1 MHQYARMLQYVN
13 YQHARILPYVNLTRP
28 HTERF
33 RACSLLQFCSEQP
46 NMIEVNDTQRRLI
59 ELDVEHRD
67 LDAVID
73 MLILDGHA
81 DQLQLRR
88 LKKRKLQL
96 KDHITLLKMQLVPDV
111 PA

>member
-1 MHQYARMLQYVN
+1 MHWFMPALQAVTVASRN
-13 YQHARILPYVNLTRP
+13 SESSLT
-28 HTERF
+28 HL
-33 RACSLLQFCSEQP
+33 S
-46 NMIEVNDTQRRLI
+46 NMIDVQEIQRRII

-73 MLILDGHA
+73 MLTRDGHA

>member
-1 MHQYARMLQYVN
+1 MLQAVTN
-13 YQHARILPYVNLTRP
+13 RAATIWRPRSLPTPVFALTLFGTTMIDVQEIHRRIV
-28 HTERF
+28 
-33 RACSLLQFCSEQP
+33 
-46 NMIEVNDTQRRLI
+46 

-73 MLILDGHA
+73 MLTRDGHT

>member
-1 MHQYARMLQYVN
+1 MHREAVVLQAVTYSGPHRSCRALRLYALADRPLRGFCNKYVWK
-13 YQHARILPYVNLTRP
+13 H
-28 HTERF
+28 
-33 RACSLLQFCSEQP
+33 
-46 NMIEVNDTQRRLI
+46 NMTDVQDIQRRII

-67 LDAVID
+67 LDAVIA
-73 MLILDGHA
+73 MLTLDGNA

>member
-1 MHQYARMLQYVN
+1 MLQ
-13 YQHARILPYVNLTRP
+13 AIRP
-28 HTERF
+28 GKLLSGTVESRCT
-33 RACSLLQFCSEQP
+33 ATATAPPSLLKNSFGTAIMTDVQD
-46 NMIEVNDTQRRLI
+46 IQRRI
-59 ELDVEHRD
+59 VELDVEHRD
-67 LDAVID
+67 LDAVIAV
-73 MLILDGHA
+73 LTADGHA

>member
-1 MHQYARMLQYVN
+1 MHWFAPQLQAVTN
-13 YQHARILPYVNLTRP
+13 PPTLSFSFLSSELPI
-28 HTERF
+28 
-33 RACSLLQFCSEQP
+33 
-46 NMIEVNDTQRRLI
+46 MIDVQEIQRRII

-73 MLILDGHA
+73 MLTRDGHA

>member
-1 MHQYARMLQYVN
+1 MNDVN
-13 YQHARILPYVNLTRP
+13 EI
-28 HTERF
+28 
-33 RACSLLQFCSEQP
+33 
-46 NMIEVNDTQRRLI
+46 QRRLI

-67 LDAVID
+67 LDAVIA
-73 MLILDGHA
+73 LLTLDGHH

-96 KDHITLLKMQLVPDV
+96 KDHITLLRMQLVPDV

>member
-1 MHQYARMLQYVN
+1 M
-13 YQHARILPYVNLTRP
+13 
-28 HTERF
+28 RF
-33 RACSLLQFCSEQP
+33 RLLTDAALEINLFGTS
-46 NMIEVNDTQRRLI
+46 NMPDVQEIQRRLI

-73 MLILDGHA
+73 MLILDGHH

>member
-1 MHQYARMLQYVN
+1 MTDVQE
-13 YQHARILPYVNLTRP
+13 I
-28 HTERF
+28 
-33 RACSLLQFCSEQP
+33 
-46 NMIEVNDTQRRLI
+46 QRRLI

-73 MLILDGHA
+73 LLISDGHH